1 MGELGFWAGEGTDL
15 AWVDLGEAWVGVLG
29 KGQKKRGLRRARREG
44 ARIGIGG
51 GVGLGG
57 REETS

>member
-1 MGELGFWAGEGTDL
+1 MGELGFWAEEGTDS
-15 AWVDLGEAWVGVLG
+15 AWVDLGRGLG
-29 KGQKKRGLRRARREG
+29 GGAGEGAEEKGLRRARREG

-51 GVGLGG
+51 VGLGG